1 MRAMI
6 LAAGRGERMRPLTDH
21 LPKPLIPVAGK
32 PLIQWHLEK
41 LARAGFSEVVI
52 NHAWLGGMIE
62 QALGSG
68 RQFGLSIRYSA
79 EPLALETAGGIATA
93 LPLLGEDPFLVMNGD
108 VWCDWDPA
116 QARHLASALD
126 LRQCLAWLL
135 MVPNPVQHPAGDF
148 FLDSDGILH
157 DEVPNA
163 TQAVPPDQLPN
174 AAGAMR
180 PTRQANN
187 ANTMRHTF
195 AGIGIYQPK
204 FFEHTPAHHPAKLA
218 PLLREA
224 MKTNQVCGALHTTE
238 WIDVGTLERLTSL
251 EGKM

>member
-41 LARAGFSEVVI
+41 LAGAGFSEVVI
-52 NHAWLGGMIE
+52 NHAWLGHMIE
-62 QALGSG
+62 QTLGSG
-68 RQFGLSIRYSA
+68 EQFGLSIRYSA
-79 EPLALETAGGIATA
+79 EPQALETAGGIATA
-93 LPLLGEDPFLVMNGD
+93 LRLLGEDPFLVINGD

-116 QARHLASALD
+116 RAQHLAAELK

-148 FLDSDGILH
+148 FLDSDGFLH
-157 DEVPNA
+157 DEV
-163 TQAVPPDQLPN
+163 TIS
-174 AAGAMR
+174 
-180 PTRQANN
+180 T
-187 ANTMRHTF
+187 RHTF

-204 FFEHTPAHHPAKLA
+204 LFAHTPAHHCAKLA

-224 MKTNQVCGALHTTE
+224 MKHHQVCGALHTAE
-238 WIDVGTLERLTSL
+238 WIDVGTLERLVAL
-251 EGKM
+251 EVDILSRP